1 MKSLGADENYIR
13 TLFLVESGVIGSIGA
28 VVGILFGWIITR
40 IASAIVKSYME
51 SKGVDV
57 MELFALPIW
66 LVAIAFMIGLL
77 VSYWADISQLQKL
90 PKLIR

>member
-1 MKSLGADENYIR
+1 M
-13 TLFLVESGVIGSIGA
+13 
-28 VVGILFGWIITR
+28 FGWVITR

-57 MELFALPIW
+57 MELFALPFW

-77 VSYWADISQLQKL
+77 VSLLAGFFPASRAAKVDPVEALRSN
-90 PKLIR
+90 